1 VPGGKTGTD
10 RSPAIDWRQEA
21 SRLIM
26 STARTPV
33 VGVLLEV
40 PVMLSV
46 ARIVN
51 ASRNWYERGAPPAQ
65 HSKEIQ

>member
-1 VPGGKTGTD
+1 
-10 RSPAIDWRQEA
+10 
-21 SRLIM
+21 M

-33 VGVLLEV
+33 VGMLVEV

-51 ASRNWYERGAPPAQ
+51 ASRNWYERGASPAQ